1 MSGRV
6 ARDAKL
12 RQQVLRADDRN
23 GAGAFALPPPDNTIC
38 RDGTGAGGSDAAA
51 GAAAAARDDWR
62 GRGRVQ
68 GGRDGPEGAAG
79 EGEQRDGGVVSFLA
93 LGPTDLSF
101 ANDPSKPPDRAIV
114 GPACQVI
121 EVLGGDYRK
130 HIIERYIQL
139 QLQDYRRI
147 FRSTDEAGQL
157 DNVPRRYAWFR
168 RVLKS
173 HDEESGSLFP
183 DSWEVSR
190 LLVASFADSTRA
202 DLTNVLL
209 KTPPSVTVL
218 LDALQATLDFEATYA
233 RRFGCSFEDITDRLD
248 ALNAPQQRFT
258 ISSAFDAHFGI
269 FVDAQDKA
277 IADTLGPHRGMR
289 SRASFEGVSND
300 DEGATALVLP
310 SSMELFHVYRAALD
324 KCSQY
329 TTGEPLQRLARV
341 FAKWL
346 KVYSDDV
353 LLASMKKPAP
363 ADFLARRSV
372 EGRSDLAEVRNT
384 CMVLNTAEY
393 CLNTS
398 VQLEDLVKEKIK
410 PELAD
415 SISFQDERDG
425 FNGAIAQCLSLIM
438 KELENAVEPSF
449 AAMLRTPW
457 KDLENVSGRSAYIVD
472 LVGSVKEIAAV
483 VGTRT
488 ASPKYVRNF
497 SDKCVNLIMGRFT
510 SAIVRSRPLKK
521 IGAEQLLLDISAV
534 KGCLLELPPLEQGE
548 KSHQHKKYVAKV
560 TKATGELETML
571 KVILAPDEVPEGF
584 VQNYCLLIGDR
595 SFSNFQKILDLKGTL
610 KGEQLQKLL
619 DIFLAVTRTKDD
631 LEDSSFLT
639 KLDMDEKTTTGP
651 TVGGGLFSSG
661 NTTPTLGL
669 GSKAPDRTE
678 TPKAFGDFRKFFRRD
693 THS

>member
-1 MSGRV
+1 M
-6 ARDAKL
+6 
-12 RQQVLRADDRN
+12 
-23 GAGAFALPPPDNTIC
+23 
-38 RDGTGAGGSDAAA
+38 
-51 GAAAAARDDWR
+51 
-62 GRGRVQ
+62 
-68 GGRDGPEGAAG
+68 
-79 EGEQRDGGVVSFLA
+79 
-93 LGPTDLSF
+93 
-101 ANDPSKPPDRAIV
+101 
-114 GPACQVI
+114 CQVI

-168 RVLKS
+168 RVLKA
-173 HDEESGSLFP
+173 HDEEHASLFP
-183 DSWEVSR
+183 DSWEVTR

-209 KTPPSVTVL
+209 KSPPSVTVL
-218 LDALQATLDFEATYA
+218 LDALQATLDFEQTYA
-233 RRFGCSFEDITDRLD
+233 RRFGTPFEDVTGNMD
-248 ALNAPQQRFT
+248 ALNAQHARFT
-258 ISSAFDAHFGI
+258 ISSAFDDHFGI

-277 IADTLGPHRGMR
+277 IADTLAPHRGAK
-289 SRASFEGVSND
+289 SRASFDVDTGAGD
-300 DEGATALVLP
+300 DDGDGETALVLP

-329 TTGEPLQRLARV
+329 TTGEPLLRLTKV

-346 KVYSDDV
+346 RVYSDDV
-353 LLASMKKPAP
+353 LLASMKKP
-363 ADFLARRSV
+363 DLLIRRSV
-372 EGRSDLAEVRNT
+372 EARSDLSEVRNA

-398 VQLEDLVKEKIK
+398 LQLENLVKEKIK
-410 PELAD
+410 PELTSD
-415 SISFQDERDG
+415 VSFQDERDG
-425 FNGAIAQCLSLIM
+425 FNGVIAQCLGLVVR
-438 KELENAVEPSF
+438 ELEAAVEPSF

-457 KDLENVSGRSAYIVD
+457 KDLDNVSGRSAYIVD

-483 VGTRT
+483 VGTRI

-510 SAIVRSRPLKK
+510 SAIVKSRPLRK

-534 KGCLLELPPLEQGE
+534 KGCLLELPPQEAGQP
-548 KSHQHKKYVAKV
+548 SHQHKKYVSKV

-639 KLDMDEKTTTGP
+639 KLDMDEKP
-651 TVGGGLFSSG
+651 PASNAITVGGGLFSSG
-661 NTTPTLGL
+661 NTTPTLSL
-669 GSKAPDRTE
+669 GSKAPDRTD

>member
-1 MSGRV
+1 M
-6 ARDAKL
+6 
-12 RQQVLRADDRN
+12 
-23 GAGAFALPPPDNTIC
+23 
-38 RDGTGAGGSDAAA
+38 
-51 GAAAAARDDWR
+51 
-62 GRGRVQ
+62 
-68 GGRDGPEGAAG
+68 
-79 EGEQRDGGVVSFLA
+79 
-93 LGPTDLSF
+93 
-101 ANDPSKPPDRAIV
+101 
-114 GPACQVI
+114 I

-139 QLQDYRRI
+139 ELQDYRRI

-168 RVLKS
+168 RVLKG
-173 HDEESGSLFP
+173 HDEEHAALFP
-183 DSWEVSR
+183 EGWEVAR

-233 RRFGCSFEDITDRLD
+233 RRFGCAFEDITDRLD
-248 ALNAPQQRFT
+248 ALNAPHERFT
-258 ISSAFDAHFGI
+258 ISSAFDPHFGI

-277 IADTLGPHRGMR
+277 IADTLGPHRGLR
-289 SRASFEGVSND
+289 SRASFEAAAGGVE

-346 KVYSDDV
+346 KVYSEDV

-363 ADFLARRSV
+363 DFLVRRSV
-372 EGRSDLAEVRNT
+372 EGRSDLAEVRNA

-410 PELAD
+410 PELAE

-425 FNGAIAQCLSLIM
+425 FNGAIAQCLALIM
-438 KELENAVEPSF
+438 RELETAVEPSF

-483 VGTRT
+483 VGTRI
-488 ASPKYVRNF
+488 ASPKYIRNF

-534 KGCLLELPPLEQGE
+534 KGCLLELPPQETGAP
-548 KSHQHKKYVAKV
+548 SHQHKKYVAKV
-560 TKATGELETML
+560 IKATGELETML

-639 KLDMDEKTTTGP
+639 KLDMDEKTTSAPGIN
-651 TVGGGLFSSG
+651 VGGGLFSSG
-661 NTTPTLGL
+661 NTTPTLG
-669 GSKAPDRTE
+669 KAPERSD

>member
-1 MSGRV
+1 M
-6 ARDAKL
+6 
-12 RQQVLRADDRN
+12 
-23 GAGAFALPPPDNTIC
+23 
-38 RDGTGAGGSDAAA
+38 
-51 GAAAAARDDWR
+51 
-62 GRGRVQ
+62 
-68 GGRDGPEGAAG
+68 
-79 EGEQRDGGVVSFLA
+79 
-93 LGPTDLSF
+93 
-101 ANDPSKPPDRAIV
+101 
-114 GPACQVI
+114 
-121 EVLGGDYRK
+121 LGGDYRK

-139 QLQDYRRI
+139 ELEDYRRI

-168 RVLKS
+168 RVLKG
-173 HDEESGSLFP
+173 HDEERGSLFP
-183 DSWEVSR
+183 AGWEVAR
-190 LLVASFADSTRA
+190 LLVASFADSTRS

-209 KTPPSVTVL
+209 KTLPSVTVL

-233 RRFGCSFEDITDRLD
+233 RRFGCAFEDVTARLG
-248 ALNAPQQRFT
+248 ALNAQHERFT

-277 IADTLGPHRGMR
+277 IADALGPHRGMR
-289 SRASFEGVSND
+289 SRASFEGAQQAD
-300 DEGATALVLP
+300 DDGGATALVLP

-346 KVYSDDV
+346 RVYCDDV

-363 ADFLARRSV
+363 APAEFLARRSV
-372 EGRSDLAEVRNT
+372 EGRSDLAEVRNA

-398 VQLEDLVKEKIK
+398 VQLEDLVRDKIK
-410 PELAD
+410 PALAD
-415 SISFQDERDG
+415 TVSFQDERDG
-425 FNGAIAQCLSLIM
+425 FNGAIAQCLALVM
-438 KELENAVEPSF
+438 RELETAVEPSF

-472 LVGSVKEIAAV
+472 LVGSVKELAAV
-483 VGTRT
+483 VGTRI
-488 ASPKYVRNF
+488 ASPKYVRSF
-497 SDKCVNLIMGRFT
+497 SDKCANLILSRFT
-510 SAIVRSRPLKK
+510 GAIVRSRPLRK

-534 KGCLLELPPLEQGE
+534 KGCLLELPPQEAGGA
-548 KSHQHKKYVAKV
+548 SHQHKKYVAKV

-610 KGEQLQKLL
+610 KGEQLQKVL

-639 KLDMDEKTTTGP
+639 KLDMDEKTTSAP
-651 TVGGGLFSSG
+651 AMTVGGGLFSSG

-669 GSKAPDRTE
+669 GGSKAPDRTE